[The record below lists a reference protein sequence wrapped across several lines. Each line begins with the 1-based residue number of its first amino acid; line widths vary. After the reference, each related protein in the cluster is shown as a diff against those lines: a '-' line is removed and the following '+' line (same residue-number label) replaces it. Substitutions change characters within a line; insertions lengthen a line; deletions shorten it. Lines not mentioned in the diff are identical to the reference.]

1 MTQDLIAARWQAD
14 MAEHRDADPVKVLR
28 EAKKF
33 WEGRRDEVK
42 GIVAAQE
49 EVYGYA
55 KQSSAVRNPT
65 SGKTSTAV
73 TSMAPV
79 PAPPSQ
85 PAARGR

>member
-1 MTQDLIAARWQAD
+1 MQDLIAARWQAD

-33 WEGRRDEVK
+33 WEGRRAEVK
-42 GIVAAQE
+42 NIVAAQE

-55 KQSSAVRNPT
+55 KQSAATRNPT
-65 SGKTSTAV
+65 DGRTSTAV
-73 TSMAPV
+73 TTMARV

-85 PAARGR
+85 PVARAR